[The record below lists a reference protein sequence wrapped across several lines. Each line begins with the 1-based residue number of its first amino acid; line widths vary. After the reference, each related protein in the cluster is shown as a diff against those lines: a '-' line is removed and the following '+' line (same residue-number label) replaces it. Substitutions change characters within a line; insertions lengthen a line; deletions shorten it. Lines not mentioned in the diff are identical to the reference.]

1 MKNTN
6 KPMENLV
13 NVNKR
18 VEDFYKE
25 LVLDKPQKISIL
37 HDNDSKQLYHESMAN
52 RIYGSSYLN
61 GKLPAASMYGQ
72 VGYNIETPHLIR
84 YIESLYGDFDKLSIN
99 ILPRVSNII
108 LSEWASLGKI
118 NYGYRSSMLPYGTF
132 VSWCLLYSLTSKLSS
147 THLEMIS
154 EFIGE
159 KIKRSINY
167 RKWAYM
173 STVPLLELIEDL
185 SDFKLRDPIYD
196 LSSLVYWNCD
206 TPRTET
212 PYKVRGF
219 KTDYIFR
226 LD

>member
-37 HDNDSKQLYHESMAN
+37 HDNDSKQLYHESMAD

-72 VGYNIETPHLIR
+72 VGYNIESPHLIR
-84 YIESLYGDFDKLSIN
+84 YIESLYGDFDNLTIN
-99 ILPRVSNII
+99 HIPYMFNCAKQ
-108 LSEWASLGKI
+108 EWAESVL
-118 NYGYRSSMLPYGTF
+118 LPHE
-132 VSWCLLYSLTSKLSS
+132 LLYSYELWLTLSLHS
-147 THLEMIS
+147 RAQLNVNHLKIIII
-154 EFIGE
+154 FIGE
-159 KIKRSINY
+159 KIKRSINH
-167 RKWAYM
+167 RKWSVT

-196 LSSLVYWNCD
+196 LSSLVWGNCD